1 MEVQLLLSAGSTP
14 SLQHKTT
21 RVWRRRPFRILL
33 FFPSRSELPLYDA
46 HQLLR
51 DAAGRPAALPRLE
64 RLEAETK
71 PRDNGGRKFICSLVC
86 LLLPL

>member
-14 SLQHKTT
+14 SLQHKTI
-21 RVWRRRPFRILL
+21 REWRRRPFRILL
-33 FFPSRSELPLYDA
+33 FFPSRSELPLYHA